1 MKNIILTLL
10 ITFIL
15 SGCVT
20 RSKTVKPS
28 APAATAPAVA
38 SADILPPAVQTVPMS
53 VMPEEVI
60 LPPVRGTARIQYYQI
75 TDRINAFIDMK
86 EKSDVP
92 GENSYSGISEN
103 ELVIF
108 EIKGDKDNIKEAS
121 MKLVYPKGIDKPS
134 AELNN
139 AMMTRFLKN
148 SAPEFLEWDMRVRQI
163 LDKFDSL
170 KAGSDGI
177 ATEDIG
183 FIDRTIYVLYDKNA
197 GYIIV
202 TLRPYP

>member
-1 MKNIILTLL
+1 MKNIILSLL
-10 ITFIL
+10 ITFIV

-20 RSKTVKPS
+20 ASRTVKPPS
-28 APAATAPAVA
+28 PATTAPAVA
-38 SADILPPAVQTVPMS
+38 SDGILPPAVQAVPAS
-53 VMPEEVI
+53 VMLEGAISVPVPEHV
-60 LPPVRGTARIQYYQI
+60 RIQYSQI
-75 TDRINAFIDMK
+75 TDRISAFIDMK

-92 GENSYSGISEN
+92 GENSYLGISEN
-103 ELVIF
+103 NLVIL
-108 EIKGDKDNIKEAS
+108 EIKGDKDNVKEAS
-121 MKLVYPKGIDKPS
+121 MKLVYPKGIDKAS

-148 SAPEFLEWDMRVRQI
+148 SAPEFLDWDMRVKQI
-163 LDKFDSL
+163 LDRFDSL

-183 FIDRTIYVLYDKNA
+183 FIDKIIYILYDKNA

-202 TLRPYP
+202 TLRSYP